1 MYLDIIR
8 KNLTLRGI
16 IMKLLFKRKAEGV
29 NKASDTHDPK
39 FVRAFTM
46 IELVFIIVIIGILA
60 AVAIPRL
67 QASRD
72 EAWAVA
78 MATQIKTAVNDVIN
92 HVTATGN
99 SNIKFK
105 TYPAMTNYYAP
116 VEATS
121 SISTEIAE
129 DTYRLF
135 PWTEFSSIQGT
146 LVLSIDG
153 AAVPIF
159 SKKASM
165 GSGNLCVYIAS
176 SNIDNIPFSPEHP
189 ARPGIT
195 IAAGNVGH
203 IGGMM
208 NDGEDRRCDILRSL
222 LKKAFPTEVTPP
234 GYHTTN
240 FVDVPAISK
249 AKL

>member
-1 MYLDIIR
+1 
-8 KNLTLRGI
+8 
-16 IMKLLFKRKAEGV
+16 MKQNYIARENKIEPAHSKRT
-29 NKASDTHDPK
+29 N
-39 FVRAFTM
+39 FFRAFTM
-46 IELVFIIVIIGILA
+46 IELIFVIVIIGILA

-105 TYPAMTNYYAP
+105 AYPIPSSLWGP

-121 SISTEIAE
+121 SIGVEIAE
-129 DTYRLF
+129 DTYQLF
-135 PWTEFSSIQGT
+135 PKGWATFSGGIQGT
-146 LVLSIDG
+146 LALPLDG
-153 AAVPIF
+153 AAVPIY
-159 SKKASM
+159 SNKASM
-165 GSGNLCVYIAS
+165 AFGKMCVYIAS
-176 SNIDNIPFSPEHP
+176 SNIDNVFFTPEHP

-240 FVDVPAISK
+240 FVDVPALPK
-249 AKL
+249 AKF

>member
-1 MYLDIIR
+1 
-8 KNLTLRGI
+8 
-16 IMKLLFKRKAEGV
+16 MKLLFKRKAEGV
-29 NKASDTHDPK
+29 NQASDTHDPK

>member
-1 MYLDIIR
+1 
-8 KNLTLRGI
+8 
-16 IMKLLFKRKAEGV
+16 MKLLFKREAEGV
-29 NKASDTHDPK
+29 NKTSDTHDPK

-78 MATQIKTAVNDVIN
+78 MATQIKAAVNDVIN
-92 HVTATGN
+92 HVIATGN

-121 SISTEIAE
+121 GISTEIAE
-129 DTYRLF
+129 DTYQLF
-135 PWTEFSSIQGT
+135 PKGWATFSGSPQGT
-146 LVLSIDG
+146 LALPLDG
-153 AAVPIF
+153 ASVSIF
-159 SKKASM
+159 SNKASM
-165 GSGNLCVYIAS
+165 GFGNMCVYIAS
-176 SNIDNIPFSPEHP
+176 SNIDNIPFTPEHP

-240 FVDVPAISK
+240 FVDVPAFPK

>member
-1 MYLDIIR
+1 
-8 KNLTLRGI
+8 
-16 IMKLLFKRKAEGV
+16 MKQNYIARENKIEPTHSKRT
-29 NKASDTHDPK
+29 N
-39 FVRAFTM
+39 FFRAFTM
-46 IELVFIIVIIGILA
+46 IELIFVIVIIGILA

-105 TYPAMTNYYAP
+105 AYPIPSSLWGP

-121 SISTEIAE
+121 SIGVEIAE
-129 DTYRLF
+129 DTYQLF
-135 PWTEFSSIQGT
+135 PKGWATFSGGIQGT
-146 LVLSIDG
+146 LVLPLDG
-153 AAVPIF
+153 AAVPIY
-159 SKKASM
+159 SNKASM
-165 GSGNLCVYIAS
+165 AFGKMCVYIAS
-176 SNIDNIPFSPEHP
+176 SNIDNVYFSPEHP

-240 FVDVPAISK
+240 FVDVPALPK
-249 AKL
+249 AKF

>member
-1 MYLDIIR
+1 M
-8 KNLTLRGI
+8 
-16 IMKLLFKRKAEGV
+16 M
-29 NKASDTHDPK
+29 
-39 FVRAFTM
+39 
-46 IELVFIIVIIGILA
+46 ELILVIVIVGILS

-72 EAWAVA
+72 DAWAVA

-105 TYPAMTNYYAP
+105 AYPIPSSLWGP

-121 SISTEIAE
+121 SIGVEIAE
-129 DTYRLF
+129 DTYQLF
-135 PWTEFSSIQGT
+135 PKGWATFSGGIQGT
-146 LVLSIDG
+146 LVLPLDG
-153 AAVPIF
+153 AAVPIY
-159 SKKASM
+159 SNKASM
-165 GSGNLCVYIAS
+165 AFGKMCVYIAS
-176 SNIDNIPFSPEHP
+176 SNIDNVYFSPEHP

-240 FVDVPAISK
+240 FVDVPALPK
-249 AKL
+249 AKF

>member
-1 MYLDIIR
+1 
-8 KNLTLRGI
+8 
-16 IMKLLFKRKAEGV
+16 MKQNYIARE
-29 NKASDTHDPK
+29 NKTEPTHSQRTN
-39 FVRAFTM
+39 FARAFTM
-46 IELVFIIVIIGILA
+46 IELIFVIVIIGILA

-105 TYPAMTNYYAP
+105 AYPIPSSLWGP

-121 SISTEIAE
+121 SIGVEIAE
-129 DTYRLF
+129 DTYQLF
-135 PWTEFSSIQGT
+135 PKGWATFSGGIQGT
-146 LVLSIDG
+146 LVLPLDG
-153 AAVPIF
+153 AAVPIY
-159 SKKASM
+159 SNKASM
-165 GSGNLCVYIAS
+165 AFGKMCVYIAS

-208 NDGEDRRCDILRSL
+208 NDGEDRRCDILRGL

-240 FVDVPAISK
+240 FVDVPALPK
-249 AKL
+249 AKF

>member
-1 MYLDIIR
+1 
-8 KNLTLRGI
+8 
-16 IMKLLFKRKAEGV
+16 MKLFFKREAEGV
-29 NKASDTHDPK
+29 NKTSDTHDPK

-46 IELVFIIVIIGILA
+46 IELIFVIVIIGIIA

-78 MATQIKTAVNDVIN
+78 MATQIKIAVNDVIN

-105 TYPAMTNYYAP
+105 AYPIPSSLWGP

-121 SISTEIAE
+121 SIGVEIAE
-129 DTYRLF
+129 DTYQLF
-135 PWTEFSSIQGT
+135 PKGWATFSGGIQGT
-146 LVLSIDG
+146 LVLPLDG
-153 AAVPIF
+153 AAVPIY
-159 SKKASM
+159 SNKASM
-165 GSGNLCVYIAS
+165 AFGKMCVYIAS
-176 SNIDNIPFSPEHP
+176 SNIDNVFFTPEHP

-208 NDGEDRRCDILRSL
+208 NDGEDRRCDILRGL

-240 FVDVPAISK
+240 FVDVPALPK
-249 AKL
+249 AKF

>member
-1 MYLDIIR
+1 
-8 KNLTLRGI
+8 
-16 IMKLLFKRKAEGV
+16 MKLLFKREAEVV

-78 MATQIKTAVNDVIN
+78 MATQIKIAVNDVIN

-105 TYPAMTNYYAP
+105 TYPTLSSVWAP
-116 VEATS
+116 VNATS
-121 SISTEIAE
+121 SIGVETAE
-129 DTYRLF
+129 DTYQLF
-135 PWTEFSSIQGT
+135 PKGWATFSGSPQGT
-146 LVLSIDG
+146 LALPLDG
-153 AAVPIF
+153 ASVSIF
-159 SKKASM
+159 SNKASM
-165 GSGNLCVYIAS
+165 GFGNMCVYIAS

>member
-1 MYLDIIR
+1 
-8 KNLTLRGI
+8 
-16 IMKLLFKRKAEGV
+16 MKQNYIARENKIEPAHSKRT
-29 NKASDTHDPK
+29 N
-39 FVRAFTM
+39 FFRAFTM
-46 IELVFIIVIIGILA
+46 IELIFVIVIIGILA

-105 TYPAMTNYYAP
+105 AYPIPSSLWGP

-121 SISTEIAE
+121 SIGVEIAE
-129 DTYRLF
+129 DTYQLF
-135 PWTEFSSIQGT
+135 PKGWATFSGGIQGT
-146 LVLSIDG
+146 LVLPLDG
-153 AAVPIF
+153 AAVPIY
-159 SKKASM
+159 SNKASM
-165 GSGNLCVYIAS
+165 AFGKMCVYIAS

-208 NDGEDRRCDILRSL
+208 NDGEDRRCDILRGL

>member
-1 MYLDIIR
+1 
-8 KNLTLRGI
+8 
-16 IMKLLFKRKAEGV
+16 MKQNYIARENKIESAHSKRTNFA
-29 NKASDTHDPK
+29 
-39 FVRAFTM
+39 RAFTM
-46 IELVFIIVIIGILA
+46 IELIFVIVIIGILA

-78 MATQIKTAVNDVIN
+78 MATQIKIAVNDVIN

-105 TYPAMTNYYAP
+105 TYPTLSSVWAP
-116 VEATS
+116 VNATS
-121 SISTEIAE
+121 SIGVETAE
-129 DTYRLF
+129 DTYQLF
-135 PWTEFSSIQGT
+135 PKGWATFSGSPQGT
-146 LVLSIDG
+146 LALPLDG
-153 AAVPIF
+153 ASVSIF
-159 SKKASM
+159 SNKASM
-165 GSGNLCVYIAS
+165 GFGNMCVFIAS

>member
-1 MYLDIIR
+1 
-8 KNLTLRGI
+8 
-16 IMKLLFKRKAEGV
+16 MKQNYIARENKIEPAHSKRT
-29 NKASDTHDPK
+29 N

-46 IELVFIIVIIGILA
+46 IELIFVIVIIGILA

-92 HVTATGN
+92 HVITTGN

-105 TYPAMTNYYAP
+105 TYPTLSNFWAP
-116 VEATS
+116 IEATS

-135 PWTEFSSIQGT
+135 PWTEFTSIQGT
-146 LVLSIDG
+146 LALPLDG

-159 SKKASM
+159 SNKAST
-165 GSGNLCVYIAS
+165 GFGNMCVYIAS

-234 GYHTTN
+234 GYYTTN
-240 FVDVPAISK
+240 FVDVPALPK
-249 AKL
+249 AKF

>member
-1 MYLDIIR
+1 
-8 KNLTLRGI
+8 
-16 IMKLLFKRKAEGV
+16 MKQNYIARENKIEPAHSKRT
-29 NKASDTHDPK
+29 N
-39 FVRAFTM
+39 FFRAFTM
-46 IELVFIIVIIGILA
+46 IELIFVIVIIGILA

-105 TYPAMTNYYAP
+105 AYPIPSSLWGP

-121 SISTEIAE
+121 SIGVEIAE
-129 DTYRLF
+129 DTYQLF
-135 PWTEFSSIQGT
+135 PKGWATFSGGIQGT
-146 LVLSIDG
+146 LVLPLDG
-153 AAVPIF
+153 AAVPIY
-159 SKKASM
+159 SNKASM
-165 GSGNLCVYIAS
+165 AFGKMCVYIAS
-176 SNIDNIPFSPEHP
+176 SNIDNVYFSPEHP

-249 AKL
+249 AKF

>member
-1 MYLDIIR
+1 
-8 KNLTLRGI
+8 
-16 IMKLLFKRKAEGV
+16 MKQNYIARENKIESAHSKRT
-29 NKASDTHDPK
+29 N
-39 FVRAFTM
+39 FFRAFTM
-46 IELVFIIVIIGILA
+46 IELIFVIVIIGILA

-78 MATQIKTAVNDVIN
+78 MATQIKIAVNDVIN

-105 TYPAMTNYYAP
+105 THPTASSVWAP
-116 VEATS
+116 VKATS
-121 SISTEIAE
+121 SIGVETVE
-129 DTYRLF
+129 DTYQLF
-135 PWTEFSSIQGT
+135 PKGWATFSGSTQGT
-146 LVLSIDG
+146 LALPLDG
-153 AAVPIF
+153 ASVAIF
-159 SKKASM
+159 SNKASM
-165 GSGNLCVYIAS
+165 GFGNMCVFIAS

-240 FVDVPAISK
+240 FVDVPALPK
-249 AKL
+249 AKF

>member
-1 MYLDIIR
+1 
-8 KNLTLRGI
+8 
-16 IMKLLFKRKAEGV
+16 
-29 NKASDTHDPK
+29 
-39 FVRAFTM
+39 M
-46 IELVFIIVIIGILA
+46 IELIFVIVIIGILA

-105 TYPAMTNYYAP
+105 AYPIPSSLWGP

-121 SISTEIAE
+121 SIGVEIAE
-129 DTYRLF
+129 DTYQLF
-135 PWTEFSSIQGT
+135 PKGWATFSGGIQGT
-146 LVLSIDG
+146 LVLPLDG
-153 AAVPIF
+153 AAVPIY
-159 SKKASM
+159 SNKASM
-165 GSGNLCVYIAS
+165 AFGKMCVYIAS
-176 SNIDNIPFSPEHP
+176 SNIDNVYFSPEHP

-240 FVDVPAISK
+240 FVDVPALPK
-249 AKL
+249 AKF

>member
-1 MYLDIIR
+1 
-8 KNLTLRGI
+8 
-16 IMKLLFKRKAEGV
+16 MKQNYIARENKTESAHSKRT
-29 NKASDTHDPK
+29 N

-105 TYPAMTNYYAP
+105 AYPIPSSLWGP

-121 SISTEIAE
+121 SIGVEIAE
-129 DTYRLF
+129 DTYQLF
-135 PWTEFSSIQGT
+135 PKGWATFSGGIQGT
-146 LVLSIDG
+146 LVLPLDG
-153 AAVPIF
+153 AAVPIY
-159 SKKASM
+159 SNKASM
-165 GSGNLCVYIAS
+165 AFGKMCVYIAS
-176 SNIDNIPFSPEHP
+176 SNIDNVYFSPEHP

-240 FVDVPAISK
+240 FVDVPALPK
-249 AKL
+249 AKF

>member
-1 MYLDIIR
+1 
-8 KNLTLRGI
+8 
-16 IMKLLFKRKAEGV
+16 MKLLFKREAEGV
-29 NKASDTHDPK
+29 NKTSDTHDPK

-78 MATQIKTAVNDVIN
+78 MATQIKIAVNDVIN
-92 HVTATGN
+92 HVTATDN

-129 DTYRLF
+129 DTYQLF
-135 PWTEFSSIQGT
+135 PKGWATFSGSPQGT

>member
-1 MYLDIIR
+1 
-8 KNLTLRGI
+8 
-16 IMKLLFKRKAEGV
+16 MKLLFKREAEGV
-29 NKASDTHDPK
+29 NKTSDTHDPK

-249 AKL
+249 AKF

>member
-1 MYLDIIR
+1 
-8 KNLTLRGI
+8 
-16 IMKLLFKRKAEGV
+16 MKQNYIARENKIEPAHSKRT
-29 NKASDTHDPK
+29 N
-39 FVRAFTM
+39 FFRAFTM
-46 IELVFIIVIIGILA
+46 IELIFVIVIIGILA

-105 TYPAMTNYYAP
+105 AYPIPSSLWGP

-121 SISTEIAE
+121 SIGVEIAE
-129 DTYRLF
+129 DTYQLF
-135 PWTEFSSIQGT
+135 PKGWATFSGGIQGT
-146 LVLSIDG
+146 LVLPLDG
-153 AAVPIF
+153 AAVPIY
-159 SKKASM
+159 SNKASM
-165 GSGNLCVYIAS
+165 AFGKMCVYIAS

-208 NDGEDRRCDILRSL
+208 NDGEDRRCDILRGL

-240 FVDVPAISK
+240 FVDVPALPK
-249 AKL
+249 AKF

>member
-1 MYLDIIR
+1 
-8 KNLTLRGI
+8 
-16 IMKLLFKRKAEGV
+16 MKQNYIARENKIEPAHSKRT
-29 NKASDTHDPK
+29 N
-39 FVRAFTM
+39 FFRAFTM
-46 IELVFIIVIIGILA
+46 IELIFVIVIIGILA

-105 TYPAMTNYYAP
+105 AYPIPSSLWGP

-121 SISTEIAE
+121 SIGVEIAE
-129 DTYRLF
+129 DTYQLF
-135 PWTEFSSIQGT
+135 PKGWATFSGGIQGT
-146 LVLSIDG
+146 LVLPLDG
-153 AAVPIF
+153 AAVPIY
-159 SKKASM
+159 SNKASM
-165 GSGNLCVYIAS
+165 AFGKMCVYIAS
-176 SNIDNIPFSPEHP
+176 SNIDNVYFSPEHP

-240 FVDVPAISK
+240 FVDVPALPK
-249 AKL
+249 AKF

>member
-1 MYLDIIR
+1 
-8 KNLTLRGI
+8 
-16 IMKLLFKRKAEGV
+16 MKLLFKRKAEGV

>member
-1 MYLDIIR
+1 M
-8 KNLTLRGI
+8 
-16 IMKLLFKRKAEGV
+16 
-29 NKASDTHDPK
+29 
-39 FVRAFTM
+39 AFGKM
-46 IELVFIIVIIGILA
+46 
-60 AVAIPRL
+60 
-67 QASRD
+67 
-72 EAWAVA
+72 
-78 MATQIKTAVNDVIN
+78 
-92 HVTATGN
+92 
-99 SNIKFK
+99 
-105 TYPAMTNYYAP
+105 
-116 VEATS
+116 
-121 SISTEIAE
+121 
-129 DTYRLF
+129 
-135 PWTEFSSIQGT
+135 
-146 LVLSIDG
+146 
-153 AAVPIF
+153 
-159 SKKASM
+159 
-165 GSGNLCVYIAS
+165 CVYIAS

>member
-1 MYLDIIR
+1 
-8 KNLTLRGI
+8 
-16 IMKLLFKRKAEGV
+16 MKLLFKREAGEGV
-29 NKASDTHDPK
+29 NKISGTHNPK

-46 IELVFIIVIIGILA
+46 IELVFVIVIIGILA

-67 QASRD
+67 QANRD

-92 HVTATGN
+92 YVTATGN

-121 SISTEIAE
+121 GISTEIAE

-135 PWTEFSSIQGT
+135 PWTEFTSIQGT

-240 FVDVPAISK
+240 FIDVPAFPK

>member
-1 MYLDIIR
+1 
-8 KNLTLRGI
+8 
-16 IMKLLFKRKAEGV
+16 MKQNYIARENKIEPAHSKRT
-29 NKASDTHDPK
+29 N
-39 FVRAFTM
+39 FFRAFTM
-46 IELVFIIVIIGILA
+46 IELIFVIVIIGILA

-105 TYPAMTNYYAP
+105 AYPIPSSLWGP

-121 SISTEIAE
+121 SIGVETAE
-129 DTYRLF
+129 DTYQLF
-135 PWTEFSSIQGT
+135 PKGWATFSGGIQGT
-146 LVLSIDG
+146 LVLPLDG
-153 AAVPIF
+153 AAVPIY
-159 SKKASM
+159 SNKASM
-165 GSGNLCVYIAS
+165 AFGKMCVYIAS
-176 SNIDNIPFSPEHP
+176 SNIDNVFFTPEHP

-240 FVDVPAISK
+240 FVDVPALPK
-249 AKL
+249 AKF

>member
-1 MYLDIIR
+1 
-8 KNLTLRGI
+8 
-16 IMKLLFKRKAEGV
+16 MKQNYIARENKIEPAHPKRT
-29 NKASDTHDPK
+29 N
-39 FVRAFTM
+39 FFRAFTM

-105 TYPAMTNYYAP
+105 AYPIPSSLWGP

-121 SISTEIAE
+121 SIGVEIAE
-129 DTYRLF
+129 DTYQLF
-135 PWTEFSSIQGT
+135 PKGWATFSGGIQGT
-146 LVLSIDG
+146 LVLPLDG
-153 AAVPIF
+153 AAVPIY
-159 SKKASM
+159 SNKASM
-165 GSGNLCVYIAS
+165 AFGKMCVYIAS
-176 SNIDNIPFSPEHP
+176 SNIDNVFFTPEHP

-240 FVDVPAISK
+240 FVDVPALPK
-249 AKL
+249 AKF

>member
-1 MYLDIIR
+1 
-8 KNLTLRGI
+8 
-16 IMKLLFKRKAEGV
+16 MKQNYIARENKTESAHSKRT
-29 NKASDTHDPK
+29 N

-105 TYPAMTNYYAP
+105 AYPIPSSLWGP

-121 SISTEIAE
+121 SIGVEIAE
-129 DTYRLF
+129 DTYQLF
-135 PWTEFSSIQGT
+135 PKGWATFSGGIQGT
-146 LVLSIDG
+146 LVLPLDG
-153 AAVPIF
+153 AAVPIY
-159 SKKASM
+159 SNKASM
-165 GSGNLCVYIAS
+165 AFGKMCVYIAS
-176 SNIDNIPFSPEHP
+176 SNIDNVYFSPEHP